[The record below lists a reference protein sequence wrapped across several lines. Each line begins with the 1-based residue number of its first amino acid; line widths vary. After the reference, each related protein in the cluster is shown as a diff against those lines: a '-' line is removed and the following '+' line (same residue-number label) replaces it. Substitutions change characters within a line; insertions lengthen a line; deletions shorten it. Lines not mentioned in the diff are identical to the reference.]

1 MTSRHEQPHTPH
13 GELTSRTAVDFYD
26 LVNELSDQGSTTT
39 IQLQQPPTQTQNPLI
54 PTTRTGSSSAYRAF
68 QERSGCNLVFCGET
82 KRHVMMLPGAVP
94 KPPGFTLGSKLY
106 AQRMKQQTQMKQS
119 PLVPSTAKMSEIT
132 AVPPTPQPKTFQQ
145 VLDGCIA
152 DDYSS

>member
-1 MTSRHEQPHTPH
+1 MTSRHEPPHTPH

-39 IQLQQPPTQTQNPLI
+39 IQLQQPPTQPQNPLI

-94 KPPGFTLGSKLY
+94 KPPGFTLGSRLY
-106 AQRMKQQTQMKQS
+106 AKRTNQSGNQQT
-119 PLVPSTAKMSEIT
+119 LVPFTKRMHEVGV
-132 AVPPTPQPKTFQQ
+132 VPPTPQPKTFQQ